1 MAAQGPQREWVVPRE
16 PQVETSSLLGSS
28 LESHFCLLRQITKAS
43 PNQGKGTYLLTHLF
57 FIEMKSQILVS
68 VVQYNDL
75 IRCIYCKMITLS
87 LVNSHYHIVTI
98 FFLMIALRST
108 SLATFKIH
116 IQYSVVTKGKA
127 FRLPSSIGGGTKDL
141 QLFVI
146 YHINCIL
153 SG

>member
-1 MAAQGPQREWVVPRE
+1 MDLKGWKFTEIVMECFVHVFFLFFLREKGPITFIRNTWALKKLRRPQDVQTYGSSGPTEWVVPRE
-16 PQVETSSLLGSS
+16 PQVETSSLLGPS

-98 FFLMIALRST
+98 FFFLW
-108 SLATFKIH
+108 
-116 IQYSVVTKGKA
+116 
-127 FRLPSSIGGGTKDL
+127 
-141 QLFVI
+141 
-146 YHINCIL
+146 
-153 SG
+153 